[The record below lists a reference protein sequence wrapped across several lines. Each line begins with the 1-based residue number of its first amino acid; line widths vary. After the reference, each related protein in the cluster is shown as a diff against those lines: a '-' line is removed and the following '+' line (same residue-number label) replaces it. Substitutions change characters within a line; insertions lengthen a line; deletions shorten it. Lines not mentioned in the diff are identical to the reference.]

1 MGERIDNFNAM
12 HRKAV
17 FGFMTRLGKSSNCV
31 VSALFD
37 SDLAYYSSVRKAWSA
52 ALHTYACYGNTLLDF
67 VSVNKEISLK
77 RNLSLSL

>member
-1 MGERIDNFNAM
+1 MVCFNNAVRMFFGYDRFCSASSMFVGERIDNFNAM

-52 ALHTYACYGNTLLDF
+52 ALHT
-67 VSVNKEISLK
+67 
-77 RNLSLSL
+77 